1 MLKRAFVGMWVAL
14 MVLVAGPAQAQGGNL
29 KPIRLMYQTT
39 AFGAPIIVALE
50 KGWYEQALN
59 KVGYTLK
66 TSTATFGPPIVEAM
80 AAGQV
85 DIGELGVAPHVV
97 AVARGL
103 PIKAVVTTNIAG
115 ESVMVSKDSPIK
127 TIKDLKGKKIAI
139 PGKGTMQDFII
150 RRALV
155 ANGMTPADVTWI
167 EMSPADMS
175 TSLLRNQIDAAV
187 LWEPWTARLELQ
199 GARMLKSGQD
209 IWPDHDNQ
217 LISVTSAAIRDDQ
230 PAVRAFVEQTIRG
243 IHYIMDN
250 PDESITL
257 TAKHLGLEREVV
269 AKAWTNMIRRRSGAP
284 NPQSLQ
290 EFVNALHEWGY
301 VKRPVTA
308 QDLIDTRFLGH

>member
-1 MLKRAFVGMWVAL
+1 MSRRVLLGMAFAL
-14 MVLVAGPAQAQGGNL
+14 ASVVTGFAQAQGGNL

-115 ESVMVSKDSPIK
+115 ESVMLPKDSSVK
-127 TIKDLKGKKIAI
+127 SIKDLKGKKVAI
-139 PGKGTMQDFII
+139 PAKGTMQDFII
-150 RRALV
+150 RRALT

-175 TSLLRNQIDAAV
+175 TSLQRNQIDAAV
-187 LWEPWTARLELQ
+187 LWEPWTARLLLQ
-199 GARMLKSGQD
+199 GARMLKSGQE

-217 LISVTSAAIRDDQ
+217 LISVTAAAIQDHE
-230 PAVRAFVEQTIRG
+230 PAVRAFVQQTIRG
-243 IHYIMDN
+243 LEYVMDN
-250 PDESITL
+250 PDESITI

-269 AKAWTNMIRRRSGAP
+269 AKAWANMIRRRSGAP

-290 EFVNALHEWGY
+290 EFVNALREWGY
-301 VKRPVTA
+301 VKRQVTS
-308 QDLIDTRFLGH
+308 QDLIDTRFLAH